1 MQRER
6 ILIFIIVMVLLS
18 ISIIMIYSTSAI
30 YADSKFGASNFF
42 LKRQILWVI
51 IGVIGFFVCSQ
62 IDYHF
67 LRKFSKI
74 LLIVSIALLL
84 AVFIPYLGRTAG
96 GAQRWVSLGF
106 FSFQP
111 SEIAK
116 FAVILY
122 LADFLDRK
130 RGEVRS
136 FFKGFLP
143 LCFVLGTVLLLII
156 IQPDLGTVIAITL
169 VALIMFFIGG
179 IRIAHIVTLLLASIP
194 ALYLLIFRV
203 AYRRR
208 RILTFLDP
216 WKDPQGAGFQIIQ
229 SFIALGSGGI
239 FGVGL
244 GHSMQKLFYL
254 PEAHTDFIFSILGEE
269 LGLIGTL
276 SVVILFVLLTI
287 IGAKIAYYAPDIFG
301 ILLAS
306 GIVSMI
312 ALQSIINIS
321 VVTGSVP
328 TKGLPLPFI
337 SFGGTNL
344 VLMLCATGILLSIA
358 KQSQRR
364 IVSDPFGK
372 KNNRIVNV

>member
-1 MQRER
+1 M
-6 ILIFIIVMVLLS
+6 
-18 ISIIMIYSTSAI
+18 
-30 YADSKFGASNFF
+30 
-42 LKRQILWVI
+42 
-51 IGVIGFFVCSQ
+51 
-62 IDYHF
+62 
-67 LRKFSKI
+67 
-74 LLIVSIALLL
+74 
-84 AVFIPYLGRTAG
+84 
-96 GAQRWVSLGF
+96 
-106 FSFQP
+106 
-111 SEIAK
+111 
-116 FAVILY
+116 
-122 LADFLDRK
+122 
-130 RGEVRS
+130 
-136 FFKGFLP
+136 
-143 LCFVLGTVLLLII
+143 
-156 IQPDLGTVIAITL
+156 
-169 VALIMFFIGG
+169 
-179 IRIAHIVTLLLASIP
+179 
-194 ALYLLIFRV
+194 
-203 AYRRR
+203 
-208 RILTFLDP
+208 
-216 WKDPQGAGFQIIQ
+216 
-229 SFIALGSGGI
+229 
-239 FGVGL
+239 GL

-358 KQSQRR
+358 TQSQRR